1 MFKTSLGCYII
12 ICAISYVIIL
22 VNSILDGGDLKT
34 TILIY
39 GKTCL
44 VFGVFYWLLA
54 LGLSLIGL
62 I

>member
-22 VNSILDGGDLKT
+22 ANSILDGGDLKT
-34 TILIY
+34 TVLIY